1 MEAELNEAG
10 GYWFL
15 PAIEP
20 YSAGVMAADGYAIE
34 HVTLRHPV
42 PFTQGLSLID
52 GEMRRRGRPRQA
64 LCNVQ
69 LRSPAPFS
77 FGGFSEFNA
86 EYRRFL
92 VEWDLLLDG
101 VNPVARTN
109 VAPQAGAPP
118 EPFLFGFSLTDA
130 VAEAGATPSFAVA
143 GAGEVVDGRLE
154 PEAVVRRG
162 DTSPEGLLAKADYV
176 VGEMVRRMDAL
187 GVPHQLATRVNVYT
201 VHPLDRVLPELLV
214 RRLGSVPLHGVH
226 LYYSRPPVREI
237 EFEMDLRGV
246 QTERTV

>member
-1 MEAELNEAG
+1 MKAELNEAG
-10 GYWFL
+10 GYRFL

-20 YSAGVMAADGYAIE
+20 YSSGVVAADGYAIE
-34 HVTLRHPV
+34 HVSLRRPV
-42 PFTQGLSLID
+42 PFAQGVSLVD
-52 GEMRRRGRPRQA
+52 DELRRRDRPRQA

-77 FGGFSEFNA
+77 FGGFSQFNA
-86 EYRRFL
+86 EYHRFL
-92 VEWDLLLDG
+92 VEWDLLVDG

-109 VAPQAGAPP
+109 VAPETGAPP
-118 EPFLFGFSLTDA
+118 EPSLFGFSFTRP
-130 VAEAGATPSFAVA
+130 GADPGAPPSFAVA

-162 DTSPEGLLAKADYV
+162 DTTPEGMVAKADYV
-176 VGEMVRRMDAL
+176 IGEMARRMDGL
-187 GVPHQLATRVNVYT
+187 GVPHEFATRVNVYT
-201 VHPLDRVLPELLV
+201 VHPVDGIVRDLLV

-226 LYYSRPPVREI
+226 LYHSRPPVREI

-246 QTERTV
+246 QSEWTV